1 MARFSPISPQDLR
14 KLERLVGRSQAAAL
28 ARKIEARAQQAA
40 RRASRGTGLQQAA
53 AQTEAQIAK
62 DLVAKKRAG
71 WVSEPGKSRA
81 VLVEAKTGCLVL
93 DSKGKA
99 ITKPKIT
106 LPSKP
111 GINEAAFLQH
121 LKDPEVENFA
131 SHMYLDRYGNVTVGI
146 GTLLPDAATAETLP
160 FVRRGSNVAATSQEI
175 KRDFNSVKNSGLT
188 NTRGPGFRHL
198 TSIDLSEAEAE
209 LKALADMKDFL
220 GFLSNTYFPEFH
232 TFPALAKMGHLDLA
246 YTAGARGSR
255 DNYPKFAAAVDR
267 RDWKK
272 AGIEQRDD
280 RPVKRADIAQAW
292 YKQAARQ
299 EPFFISHT
307 KCRKPLSRL
316 LKP

>member
-1 MARFSPISPQDLR
+1 MAISRQDLR

-40 RRASRGTGLQQAA
+40 RRASRGTGSQQAA

-62 DLVAKKRAG
+62 DLVTKKRAG

-188 NTRGPGFRHL
+188 NTRAPGFRHL

-280 RPVKRADIAQAW
+280 RPVKRADIVQAW
-292 YKQAARQ
+292 YNQAARQ